1 MNNLTNLSNDEL
13 LQQYQNAA
21 ATDCGS
27 IGHTKG
33 KMNEIAA
40 KQYAA
45 ELINRK
51 TSVPNYYAAAEKGKF
66 NGIGSF

>member
-1 MNNLTNLSNDEL
+1 MNNITILTNAEL
-13 LQQYQNAA
+13 LEHYENAA